1 MVASACKLSG
11 GFSVVEVEKLQ
22 QFLKVL
28 RWLLPVDIGLVPAVL
43 ETDAS
48 VVVELIHSK
57 DVVLFELAASLVDMY
72 SVCPALP
79 GGFNNPVKL
88 QRMQFRSRD
97 VRKIYGSPVVV
108 LDEDL
113 QDVNFHL

>member
-57 DVVLFELAASLVDMY
+57 DVVLFELGVDHTNIQSWTGY
-72 SVCPALP
+72 
-79 GGFNNPVKL
+79 
-88 QRMQFRSRD
+88 
-97 VRKIYGSPVVV
+97 I
-108 LDEDL
+108 
-113 QDVNFHL
+113 